1 MTTDISVVRGGWDPT
16 LQQEIV
22 DEYEYDGGNSSSRLF
37 ERSRIKALAGE
48 RESVQK
54 KTFQKWVNSHLVRCS
69 CRIGDL
75 YVDLRD
81 GKMLIKLLEIL
92 SGERLPRPTK
102 GKMRIHCLEN
112 VDKALQ
118 FLREQRVHL
127 ENMGSHDIVDGNP
140 RLSLG
145 LIWTIILRFQI
156 QDITIEETDNQE
168 TKSAKDALLL
178 WCQMKTAGYHNVN
191 VRNFTTSWRDGLAFN
206 AIIHKHRPDLIQFD
220 KLSKSNAIYNLN
232 NSFNVAEDKLGLTK
246 LLDAEDIF
254 VDHPDEKSI
263 ITYVVTYYHYF
274 SKMKQ
279 ETVQGKRI
287 GKVVG
292 IAMEN
297 DRMIHEYE
305 SLTSDLLRW
314 IEATIEALGDR
325 HFANSLVGVQSQ
337 LSQFSNYRTVE
348 KPPKFVEKG
357 NLEVLLFT
365 LQSKMRANNQ
375 KPYTPKE
382 GKMIS
387 DINKAWE
394 RLEKAEHERELALRE
409 ELIRQEK
416 LEQLAARFNR
426 KASMRETWLSE
437 NQRLVSQDNF
447 GFDLAAVEAAAKKHE
462 AIETD
467 IFAYEERVQAVMAV
481 SQELEAEN
489 YHDIDRINARKDNVL
504 RLWNYL
510 LELLKARRLRLELS
524 LQLQQNFQ
532 EMLYILDSMEEIKMR
547 LLTDDY
553 GKHLMGVEDLL
564 QKHSLVEADIN
575 VLGERV
581 KAVVQQSQR
590 FLEQGEGYRPCDPT
604 IIIERVQQLE
614 DAYAELVRLAV
625 ERRARL
631 EESRNLWQFYWDMA
645 DEENWIKEKEQIVS
659 TGDIG
664 HDLTTINL
672 LLSKHKALE
681 NEIQSHEPQLMSVA
695 AVGDELIRQH
705 HFGSDRIKERLQ
717 EILGMW
723 NHLLDLAAFRRKRLE
738 EAVDYHQLFA
748 DADDIDIWMLDT
760 LRLVSSED
768 VGRDEANVQSLLK
781 KHKDVTDEL
790 KNYATTIEQ
799 LHQQASQLGEHDS
812 KSPEVLERLASIDS
826 RYKELLELAK
836 LRKQRLLD
844 ALSLYKLFSESDGV
858 EQWIGEKNRMLETM
872 VPAKDIEDVEIMKHR
887 YDGFDKEMNANASRV
902 AVVNQL
908 ARQLLHVEHPNSEQ
922 IVARQNELNQKWAEL
937 REKAEGKRDALNS
950 AHGVQTFHIECRET
964 VSWIEDKKRILQQ
977 TDSLEMDLTGVMTLQ
992 RRLSGMERDLAAI
1005 QAKLDA
1011 LEKEAQSIEQEHPEE
1026 AAVIRERITQIH
1038 TIWEQLTQMLK
1049 ERDAKLEEAGDL
1061 HRFLRDLD
1069 HFQTWLTKTQTDVAS
1084 EDTPTSLAD
1093 AEKLLTQHQNIK
1105 EEIDNYTDD
1114 YQKMM
1119 EYGERLTSEAGDG
1132 DTQYMFLRERLNA
1145 LKMGWEELHQMWANR
1160 QNLLSNSLNLQVFD
1174 RDARQAEVLLSQQE
1188 HILTKDETPT
1198 NFEQAENMIKRH
1210 EAFMTT
1216 MEANDDKIN
1225 SVTQFAGRLVE
1236 EGHFAADK
1244 VKKKA
1249 DAINERRN
1257 ANRERANQVMD
1268 RLKDQLQ
1275 LQMFLQDREELVE
1288 WVQEKHIT
1296 AQDETYRSAKTVHSK
1311 WTRHQAFEAE
1321 IASNKDRLQH
1331 LQQAADELIQLKPEL
1346 AEIIKPKVTELCD
1359 QFEEL
1364 ETTTKDKGER
1374 LFDANREVLIHQTCD
1389 DIDSWMNELEKQIE
1403 STDTGCDL
1411 ASVNIL
1417 MQKQQMIETQMAVKA
1432 RQVTEL
1438 DKQAEHLQRTVP
1450 DEKMEE
1456 IKFKKEKVAQRFAQ
1470 LKAPLNDRQRHLE
1483 KKKEAYQFR
1492 RDVEDEKLW
1501 IAEKMP
1507 QATSSEYG
1515 NSLFNVHMLKKKNQ
1529 SLRTEIENHEP
1540 RINSVCNNGQK
1551 LIDEGHEDSAEF
1563 IQRISDLSDKW
1574 RELKDAVDER
1584 NRHLLQNEKAQQYFF
1599 DATEAESW
1607 MSEQELYMMV
1617 EDRGK
1622 DEISA
1627 QNLMKKHES
1636 LEHAVEDYA
1645 DAIRQLGETARQL
1658 INDQHALS
1666 DQIAVKQSQVDKL
1679 YAGLKDLAG
1688 ERRAKLDEALQLFML
1703 NREVDDLEQ
1712 WIAEREL
1719 VAGSHELGQ
1728 DYDHVTLLWERFK
1741 EFARDTETIG
1751 SERVAAVNGI
1761 ADSLIATGH
1770 SDAATI
1776 AEWKDGLNEVWQ
1788 DLLELIE
1795 TRTQMLAASRE
1806 LHKFF
1811 HDCKDVLGRILE
1823 KQNAMSD
1830 ELGRDAGSV
1839 SALQRKHGNFIQ
1851 DLSTLQS
1858 QVAQIQDESS
1868 KLQASYAGD
1877 KAREITNREAEVV
1890 AAWNNLQS
1898 LCDGRKAKLEDTGDL
1913 FKFFNMVRTL
1923 MIWMDDVVRQMN
1935 TPEKPRDVSGV
1946 ELLMNNH
1953 QSLKAEIDTREDNLT
1968 ACLDL
1973 GKDLLARNHY
1983 ASVQIKEK
1991 LLALTN
1997 HRNALLHRWEER
2009 WENLQLI
2016 LEVYQ
2021 FARDAAVAEA
2031 WLIAQEPYLMSQELG
2046 HTIDDVENLIK
2057 KHEAFEKSAAAQEER
2072 FSALQRLTTSE
2083 QLLGREFGL
2092 DVPVLEFKHELIF
2105 IPEYPPSSQFLLTKP
2120 KKHIRSQSQIVREII
2135 LDSDKFYKPARR
2147 YRREKTSTGTTIIYP
2162 GTSSYPNKKKY
2173 VRSKSFLWDSEWNS
2187 SSKGSQGSTGSQ
2199 PVSPCVD
2206 LDDIPVFEDD
2216 ISTSFEKKTSGRLDT
2231 LSNHR
2236 TEQPLVENNQFVK
2249 CVNHDPIYQNTF
2261 KGKQHLLSEL
2271 DYVELLPSSSVRI
2284 SESQSD
2290 DENADDISTH
2300 SPPPLFKKDKK
2311 SSSITEENHPI
2322 LTQNLLPNTSN
2333 HEYVNIVLKS
2343 RSAELMTPQQTNHFS
2358 EKPIREKCLEIPSPI
2373 GSDEESLTGDRQSL
2387 DLESSISNIRKLHLQ
2402 IDALTEDL
2410 INTSPQKKRVDP
2422 NDAFLLAERCTYEE
2436 EHSNQKFN
2444 HLMQVRLDYDFPS
2457 SLRSSKSLPQ
2467 SMQEIADESYSKR
2480 KRSRSSLGPKDK
2492 FQKTS
2497 NLNTDSPNPLPILST
2512 SETYPSQGPSLSADN
2527 LTVAKNSSEFELKE
2541 LKRREQEREEEER
2554 RKQEEAAAAEAAKL
2568 AKATPVTS
2576 PDEPPSDRVDGE
2588 GIQTGEHAAGEED
2601 SHVHVQKPARMST
2614 PEVGTPPITPTSPK
2628 YLSSY
2633 PSTPTTPKGGSGSES
2648 GTLRRKE
2655 RSRSKS
2661 PFRSF
2666 RWKKST
2672 KSPSLDRSGV
2682 SDDDHSYTEQRSPGD
2697 DEFEG
2702 TLIRKHEWESTTK
2715 KASNR
2720 SWDKLYMVVRG
2731 QNLVAYKDQ
2740 KSYKAAADQPYKGEP
2755 SLDLRG
2761 ASVQVASEYTKKKHV
2776 FRVKSQS
2783 GADFL
2788 FQAKDDAEMLE
2799 WVSVLNQA
2807 AQGASG
2813 ASTSRAQTLP
2823 APTQAETK
2831 RRSFFTLKKN

>member
-1 MTTDISVVRGGWDPT
+1 MTTDISVVRTGWDPT

-69 CRIGDL
+69 SRIGDL

-140 RLSLG
+140 RLTLG

-206 AIIHKHRPDLIQFD
+206 AIIHKHRPDLIQFE

-232 NSFNVAEDKLGLTK
+232 NAFNVAEDKLGLTK

-279 ETVQGKRI
+279 ETVHGKRI

-305 SLTSDLLRW
+305 SMTSDLLRW
-314 IEATIEALGDR
+314 IEGTIEALGDR
-325 HFANSLVGVQSQ
+325 RFANSLVGVQSQ
-337 LSQFSNYRTVE
+337 LSQFSNYRTIE

-489 YHDIDRINARKDNVL
+489 YHDILKINERKVNVL

-510 LELLKARRLRLELS
+510 LELLRARRMRLELS

-532 EMLYILDSMEEIKMR
+532 EMLYILDSMEELKQR

-553 GKHLMGVEDLL
+553 DLL

-590 FLEQGEGYRPCDPT
+590 FLDQDEGYRPCDPT
-604 IIIERVQQLE
+604 IIVERVQQLE

-631 EESRNLWQFYWDMA
+631 EDSRKLWQFYWDMT

-664 HDLTTINL
+664 HDLTTVNL

-695 AVGDELIRQH
+695 AVGDELVRQQ
-705 HFGSDRIKERLQ
+705 HFGSDRIQERLQ
-717 EILGMW
+717 EILSMW
-723 NHLLDLAAFRRKRLE
+723 NHLLDLSAFRRKRLE

-760 LRLVSSED
+760 VRLVSSED

-790 KNYATTIEQ
+790 KNYATTIDQ
-799 LHQQASQLGEHDS
+799 LHQQVSSLGEQDA
-812 KSPEVLERLASIDS
+812 KSPEVIERFSSIDS

-836 LRKQRLLD
+836 VRNQRLLD

-858 EQWIGEKNRMLETM
+858 EQWIGEKNRMLDTM

-887 YDGFDKEMNANASRV
+887 YDGFEKEMNANASRV

-908 ARQLLHVEHPNSEQ
+908 ARQLLHVEHPNSEE
-922 IVARQNELNQKWAEL
+922 IVSRQNELNQKWAEL
-937 REKAEGKRDALNS
+937 REKAEGKREALNS

-1011 LEKEAQSIEQEHPEE
+1011 LEKEAQSIEDDHPEE
-1026 AAVIRERITQIH
+1026 AALIRERITQIH

-1105 EEIDNYTDD
+1105 EEIDNYIDD
-1114 YQKMM
+1114 YTKMM

-1160 QNLLSNSLNLQVFD
+1160 QNLLSNSLNLQIFD

-1198 NFEQAENMIKRH
+1198 SFEQAENMIKRH

-1216 MEANDDKIN
+1216 MDANDEKIN
-1225 SVTQFAGRLVE
+1225 SVAQFAARLVD
-1236 EGHFAADK
+1236 EGHFASDK
-1244 VKKKA
+1244 VRNKA
-1249 DAINERRN
+1249 ENISERRN
-1257 ANRERANQVMD
+1257 INREKANQLMEK
-1268 RLKDQLQ
+1268 LKDQLQ
-1275 LQMFLQDREELVE
+1275 LQMFLQDCEELGE

-1321 IASNKDRLQH
+1321 IASNKDRLDQ
-1331 LQQAADELIQLKPEL
+1331 LQRAAEELVQQKPEL
-1346 AEIIKPKVTELCD
+1346 KEIIEPKVLELAD

-1364 ETTTKDKGER
+1364 ETTTHDKGER

-1403 STDTGCDL
+1403 STDTGSDL

-1456 IKFKKEKVAQRFAQ
+1456 IKCKKEKVAQRFAQ
-1470 LKAPLNDRQRHLE
+1470 LKEPLVDRQRQLE
-1483 KKKEAYQFR
+1483 KKKEAFQFR
-1492 RDVEDEKLW
+1492 RDIEDEKLW

-1507 QATSSEYG
+1507 QATSPEYG

-1540 RINSVCNNGQK
+1540 RINAVCGNGQK
-1551 LIDEGHEDSAEF
+1551 LIDEGHEATNEF
-1563 IQRISDLSDKW
+1563 QRLISELNEKW
-1574 RELKDAVDER
+1574 RELKDAIIDR
-1584 NRHLLQNEKAQQYFF
+1584 NNHLLQNEKAQQYFF
-1599 DATEAESW
+1599 DSTEAESW

-1622 DEISA
+1622 NEISA
-1627 QNLMKKHES
+1627 QNLMKKHSS
-1636 LEHAVEDYA
+1636 LENAVEDYA
-1645 DAIRQLGETARQL
+1645 ETIRQLGETARQL
-1658 INDQHALS
+1658 INDKHPLG

-1703 NREVDDLEQ
+1703 HREVEDLEQ
-1712 WIAEREL
+1712 WINEREL
-1719 VAGSHELGQ
+1719 VAGSQDLGQ

-1741 EFARDTETIG
+1741 EFARDTEAIG
-1751 SERVAAVNGI
+1751 SERVTAVNEI
-1761 ADSLIATGH
+1761 ADSLIANRH

-1776 AEWKDGLNEVWQ
+1776 AEWKDNLNEAWQ
-1788 DLLELIE
+1788 DLLEIIE
-1795 TRTQMLAASRE
+1795 TRKQMLAASRE

-1839 SALQRKHGNFIQ
+1839 SALQRKHTNFIQ
-1851 DLSTLQS
+1851 DLSTLQN
-1858 QVAQIQDESS
+1858 QVTQIQDESA
-1868 KLQASYAGD
+1868 KLQASYAGE
-1877 KAREITNREAEVV
+1877 KASEITNREAEVV
-1890 AAWNNLQS
+1890 AAWNNLQA
-1898 LCDGRKAKLEDTGDL
+1898 LCEGRKAKLEDTGDL
-1913 FKFFNMVRTL
+1913 FRFFNMVRTL
-1923 MIWMDDVVRQMN
+1923 MIWMDDIIRHMN
-1935 TPEKPRDVSGV
+1935 TSEKPRDVSGV

-1953 QSLKAEIDTREDNLT
+1953 QSLKAEVDTRGDNLL
-1968 ACLDL
+1968 ACINL

-1983 ASVQIKEK
+1983 ASAQIKEK
-1991 LLALTN
+1991 LSALTD
-1997 HRNALLHRWEER
+1997 HRNALLHRWQER

-2046 HTIDDVENLIK
+2046 HTIDEVENLIK

-2072 FSALQRLTTSE
+2072 FSALERLTT
-2083 QLLGREFGL
+2083 
-2092 DVPVLEFKHELIF
+2092 
-2105 IPEYPPSSQFLLTKP
+2105 
-2120 KKHIRSQSQIVREII
+2120 
-2135 LDSDKFYKPARR
+2135 
-2147 YRREKTSTGTTIIYP
+2147 
-2162 GTSSYPNKKKY
+2162 
-2173 VRSKSFLWDSEWNS
+2173 
-2187 SSKGSQGSTGSQ
+2187 
-2199 PVSPCVD
+2199 
-2206 LDDIPVFEDD
+2206 
-2216 ISTSFEKKTSGRLDT
+2216 
-2231 LSNHR
+2231 
-2236 TEQPLVENNQFVK
+2236 
-2249 CVNHDPIYQNTF
+2249 
-2261 KGKQHLLSEL
+2261 
-2271 DYVELLPSSSVRI
+2271 
-2284 SESQSD
+2284 
-2290 DENADDISTH
+2290 
-2300 SPPPLFKKDKK
+2300 
-2311 SSSITEENHPI
+2311 
-2322 LTQNLLPNTSN
+2322 
-2333 HEYVNIVLKS
+2333 
-2343 RSAELMTPQQTNHFS
+2343 
-2358 EKPIREKCLEIPSPI
+2358 
-2373 GSDEESLTGDRQSL
+2373 
-2387 DLESSISNIRKLHLQ
+2387 
-2402 IDALTEDL
+2402 
-2410 INTSPQKKRVDP
+2410 
-2422 NDAFLLAERCTYEE
+2422 
-2436 EHSNQKFN
+2436 
-2444 HLMQVRLDYDFPS
+2444 
-2457 SLRSSKSLPQ
+2457 
-2467 SMQEIADESYSKR
+2467 
-2480 KRSRSSLGPKDK
+2480 
-2492 FQKTS
+2492 
-2497 NLNTDSPNPLPILST
+2497 
-2512 SETYPSQGPSLSADN
+2512 
-2527 LTVAKNSSEFELKE
+2527 FELRE
-2541 LKRREQEREEEER
+2541 LERREQERKEEEKR
-2554 RKQEEAAAAEAAKL
+2554 IEEAAAAEAARL

-2576 PDEPPSDRVDGE
+2576 PDEPISERAEADGVTSGDRAGGDDDHVALRKASSTRTPQSQE
-2588 GIQTGEHAAGEED
+2588 KPKEVHAQRPQRYSSPDEMTR
-2601 SHVHVQKPARMST
+2601 S
-2614 PEVGTPPITPTSPK
+2614 ITPTTPK
-2628 YLSSY
+2628 SRVSV
-2633 PSTPTTPKGGSGSES
+2633 PRTPTTPKGGSGSES
-2648 GTLRRKE
+2648 GTLKRKE

-2666 RWKKST
+2666 RWKKSA

-2682 SDDDHSYTEQRSPGD
+2682 SDDDHSFHEQRSPSD

-2702 TLIRKHEWESTTK
+2702 TLVRKHEWESTTK
-2715 KASNR
+2715 KATNR

-2740 KSYKAAADQPYKGEP
+2740 KSYKSAVDQTYKGEP

-2761 ASVQVASEYTKKKHV
+2761 ASISVANDYTKKKHV
-2776 FRVKSQS
+2776 FRVKSQG

-2788 FQAKDDAEMLE
+2788 FQAKDDAEMNE
-2799 WVSVLNQA
+2799 WVAALNQA
-2807 AQGASG
+2807 AQGTSG
-2813 ASTSRAQTLP
+2813 AGTSRAHTLP
-2823 APTQAETK
+2823 APTQAESK

>member
-1 MTTDISVVRGGWDPT
+1 MTTDISVQRTGWDST

-48 RESVQK
+48 RELVQK

-69 CRIGDL
+69 SRIGDL

-140 RLSLG
+140 RLTLG

-206 AIIHKHRPDLIQFD
+206 AIIHKHRPDLIQFER
-220 KLSKSNAIYNLN
+220 LSKSNAIYNLN
-232 NSFNVAEDKLGLTK
+232 NAFNVAEDKLGLTK

-297 DRMIHEYE
+297 DRMIREYE
-305 SLTSDLLRW
+305 SLTSDLLKW
-314 IEATIEALGDR
+314 IESTITALGDR
-325 HFANSLVGVQSQ
+325 QFANSLMGVQAQ

-348 KPPKFVEKG
+348 KPPKFIEKG

-416 LEQLAARFNR
+416 LDQLAARFNR

-447 GFDLAAVEAAAKKHE
+447 GADLAAVEAAAKKHE

-467 IFAYEERVQAVMAV
+467 IFAYEERVQAVMSV

-489 YHDIDRINARKDNVL
+489 YHEIERINARKDNVL
-504 RLWNYL
+504 RLWHYL
-510 LELLKARRLRLELS
+510 LELLRARRSRLEAS
-524 LQLQQNFQ
+524 LQIQQNFQ
-532 EMLYILDSMEEIKMR
+532 EMLYILDSMEEIKLR

-581 KAVVQQSQR
+581 KAVVAQSQR
-590 FLEQGEGYRPCDPT
+590 FLDQEEGYRPCDPST
-604 IIIERVQQLE
+604 IVERVQQLE

-631 EESRNLWQFYWDMA
+631 EESRKLWQFYWDMA

-681 NEIQSHEPQLMSVA
+681 SEIQSHDPQLMAVA
-695 AVGDELIRQH
+695 AIGDELVRQQ
-705 HFGSDRIKERLQ
+705 HFGSDKIDERVHDILQ
-717 EILGMW
+717 MW
-723 NHLLDLAAFRRKRLE
+723 NHLLDLSAFRRKRLE
-738 EAVDYHQLFA
+738 GAVHYHQLFA
-748 DADDIDIWMLDT
+748 DADDIDAWMLDT
-760 LRLVSSED
+760 KKLVTTED

-781 KHKDVTDEL
+781 KHKDVSDEIKSYSSAL
-790 KNYATTIEQ
+790 EQ
-799 LHQQASQLGEHDS
+799 LHQQLELLAEQDAQ
-812 KSPEVLERLASIDS
+812 SPQVVDRLAKVDAD
-826 RYKELLELAK
+826 YKELDELAK
-836 LRKQRLLD
+836 HRRQQLLD
-844 ALSLYKLFSESDGV
+844 ALSLFKLFSEADGV
-858 EQWIGEKNRMLETM
+858 EQWINEKNRMLDTM

-887 YDGFDKEMNANASRV
+887 YDGFEKEMNANASRV

-908 ARQLLHVEHPNSEQ
+908 ARQLLHVEHPNSPQ
-922 IVARQNELNQKWAEL
+922 IVQRQNELNQKWAEL
-937 REKAEGKRDALNS
+937 RDKAESKREALNS

-964 VSWIEDKKRILQQ
+964 VSWIEDKKRIIQE
-977 TDSLEMDLTGVMTLQ
+977 TDGLEMDLTGVMTLQ
-992 RRLSGMERDLAAI
+992 RRLSSMERDLAAI
-1005 QAKLDA
+1005 SAKLDS
-1011 LEKEAQSIEQEHPEE
+1011 LEKEAKLIEGDHPEE
-1026 AAVIRERITQIH
+1026 AEIIRERISQIH
-1038 TIWEQLTQMLK
+1038 TIWEQLKQLLK
-1049 ERDAKLEEAGDL
+1049 ERDSKLEDAGDL

-1069 HFQTWLTKTQTDVAS
+1069 HFQAWLTKTQKEVAS
-1084 EDTPTSLAD
+1084 EDEPTSLAD

-1105 EEIDNYTDD
+1105 EEIDNYTED
-1114 YQKMM
+1114 YSSMM
-1119 EYGERLTSEAGDG
+1119 VYGEKLTSEAPDK

-1145 LKMGWEELHQMWANR
+1145 LKEGWEELHQMWANR
-1160 QNLLSNSLNLQVFD
+1160 QNLLSNSLNYQVFD

-1188 HILTKDETPT
+1188 HVLSKDDSPS

-1216 MEANDDKIN
+1216 MDANDEKIN
-1225 SVTQFAGRLVE
+1225 AVVQFAARLVDD
-1236 EGHFAADK
+1236 GHFAADK
-1244 VKKKA
+1244 VKRKA
-1249 DAINERRN
+1249 ESINERRN
-1257 ANRERANQVMD
+1257 TNRDKAQQMMD
-1268 RLKDQLQ
+1268 RLRDQLQ
-1275 LQMFLQDREELVE
+1275 LQMFLQDCEELGE
-1288 WVQEKHIT
+1288 WIQEKHIT
-1296 AQDETYRSAKTVHSK
+1296 AQDESYRSAKTVHSK

-1321 IASNKDRLQH
+1321 IASNKDRLQQ
-1331 LQQAADELIQLKPEL
+1331 LQIAADELINQKPEL
-1346 AEIIKPKVTELCD
+1346 TEIIQPKVAELD
-1359 QFEEL
+1359 GSFNEL

-1389 DIDSWMNELEKQIE
+1389 DIDSWMNDLEKQIE
-1403 STDTGCDL
+1403 STDTGSDL

-1438 DKQAEHLQRTVP
+1438 DKQAEHLQRIVP

-1470 LKAPLNDRQRHLE
+1470 LKEPLIERQKQLE
-1483 KKKEAYQFR
+1483 KNKEAFQFR

-1515 NSLFNVHMLKKKNQ
+1515 TSLFNVHTLKKKNQ
-1529 SLRTEIENHEP
+1529 SLRTEIDNHEP
-1540 RINSVCNNGQK
+1540 RINLVCSNGQK
-1551 LIDEGHEDSAEF
+1551 LIDEGHEASDEF
-1563 IQRISDLSDKW
+1563 RRMIPELNEKW
-1574 RELKDAVDER
+1574 QQLKDALDER
-1584 NRHLLQNEKAQQYFF
+1584 NAHLAQNEKAQQYFF

-1645 DAIRQLGETARQL
+1645 ETIRQLGETSRQL
-1658 INDQHALS
+1658 IGDQHPLA

-1712 WIAEREL
+1712 WISEREM

-1728 DYDHVTLLWERFK
+1728 DYDHVTLLWERFR
-1741 EFARDTETIG
+1741 EFAKDTEAIG
-1751 SERVAAVNGI
+1751 SERVSAVNGI
-1761 ADSLIATGH
+1761 ADSLIAAEH

-1823 KQNAMSD
+1823 KQNSMSD

-1851 DLSTLQS
+1851 DLSTLQT
-1858 QVAQIQDESS
+1858 QVSQIQEESA

-1877 KAREITNREAEVV
+1877 KAREITNRESEVV

-1898 LCDGRKAKLEDTGDL
+1898 LCQTRRNKLDDTGDL
-1913 FKFFNMVRTL
+1913 FRFFNMVRNL

-1935 TPEKPRDVSGV
+1935 TSEKPRDVSGV

-1953 QSLKAEIDTREDNLT
+1953 QSLKAEIDTREDNLLS
-1968 ACLDL
+1968 CISL

-1983 ASVQIKEK
+1983 ASDQIKEK
-1991 LLALTN
+1991 LNILTE

-2046 HTIDDVENLIK
+2046 CSIDEVENLIK

-2072 FSALQRLTTSE
+2072 FSALQRLTT
-2083 QLLGREFGL
+2083 
-2092 DVPVLEFKHELIF
+2092 
-2105 IPEYPPSSQFLLTKP
+2105 
-2120 KKHIRSQSQIVREII
+2120 
-2135 LDSDKFYKPARR
+2135 
-2147 YRREKTSTGTTIIYP
+2147 
-2162 GTSSYPNKKKY
+2162 
-2173 VRSKSFLWDSEWNS
+2173 
-2187 SSKGSQGSTGSQ
+2187 
-2199 PVSPCVD
+2199 
-2206 LDDIPVFEDD
+2206 
-2216 ISTSFEKKTSGRLDT
+2216 
-2231 LSNHR
+2231 
-2236 TEQPLVENNQFVK
+2236 
-2249 CVNHDPIYQNTF
+2249 
-2261 KGKQHLLSEL
+2261 
-2271 DYVELLPSSSVRI
+2271 
-2284 SESQSD
+2284 
-2290 DENADDISTH
+2290 
-2300 SPPPLFKKDKK
+2300 
-2311 SSSITEENHPI
+2311 
-2322 LTQNLLPNTSN
+2322 
-2333 HEYVNIVLKS
+2333 
-2343 RSAELMTPQQTNHFS
+2343 
-2358 EKPIREKCLEIPSPI
+2358 
-2373 GSDEESLTGDRQSL
+2373 
-2387 DLESSISNIRKLHLQ
+2387 
-2402 IDALTEDL
+2402 
-2410 INTSPQKKRVDP
+2410 
-2422 NDAFLLAERCTYEE
+2422 
-2436 EHSNQKFN
+2436 
-2444 HLMQVRLDYDFPS
+2444 
-2457 SLRSSKSLPQ
+2457 
-2467 SMQEIADESYSKR
+2467 
-2480 KRSRSSLGPKDK
+2480 
-2492 FQKTS
+2492 
-2497 NLNTDSPNPLPILST
+2497 
-2512 SETYPSQGPSLSADN
+2512 
-2527 LTVAKNSSEFELKE
+2527 FELRE
-2541 LKRREQEREEEER
+2541 LKRREQEREEEEK

-2568 AKATPVTS
+2568 AAKTTTVSSPTGELVGERSEADGAKADDDRAALQKTSARASLAQAQEKSKEVQAPKIESRKIAAEVSISQLPTTS
-2576 PDEPPSDRVDGE
+2576 PQRVPSA
-2588 GIQTGEHAAGEED
+2588 I
-2601 SHVHVQKPARMST
+2601 
-2614 PEVGTPPITPTSPK
+2614 
-2628 YLSSY
+2628 
-2633 PSTPTTPKGGSGSES
+2633 PSTASRGGSDS
-2648 GTLRRKE
+2648 GTIRRKH

-2666 RWKKST
+2666 RWPKKT
-2672 KSPSLDRSGV
+2672 TVVKSPSLDRSNA
-2682 SDDDHSYTEQRSPGD
+2682 SDDEYEARSPTD

-2702 TLIRKHEWESTTK
+2702 VLVRKHEWESTTK
-2715 KASNR
+2715 RATNR
-2720 SWDKLYMVVRG
+2720 SWDKVYMVVRG
-2731 QNLVAYKDQ
+2731 QSLNAYKDQ
-2740 KSYKAAADQPYKGEP
+2740 KTSRNSPEQLYKNESP
-2755 SLDLRG
+2755 LDLKG
-2761 ASVQVASEYTKKKHV
+2761 STIVVASDYTKKKHV
-2776 FRVKSQS
+2776 FRVKTQS
-2783 GADFL
+2783 GSDFL
-2788 FQAKDDAEMLE
+2788 FQAKDDAEMNE

-2807 AQGASG
+2807 AQGASVSG
-2813 ASTSRAQTLP
+2813 SSRAHTLP

-2831 RRSFFTLKKN
+2831 RRSFFTLKKK

>member
-1 MTTDISVVRGGWDPT
+1 MTTDISVQRTGWDPA

-48 RESVQK
+48 RELVQK

-69 CRIGDL
+69 ARIGDL

-140 RLSLG
+140 RLTLG

-206 AIIHKHRPDLIQFD
+206 AIIHKHRPDLVQFE

-232 NSFNVAEDKLGLTK
+232 NAFNVAEDKLGLTK

-297 DRMIHEYE
+297 DRMIREYE
-305 SLTSDLLRW
+305 GLTSELLKW
-314 IEATIEALGDR
+314 IESTITSLGDR
-325 HFANSLVGVQSQ
+325 QFANSLVGVQAQ

-375 KPYTPKE
+375 KPYTPRE

-416 LEQLAARFNR
+416 LDQLAARFNR

-489 YHDIDRINARKDNVL
+489 YHDIERINARKDNVL

-510 LELLKARRLRLELS
+510 LELLRARRSRLELS

-532 EMLYILDSMEEIKMR
+532 EMLYILDSMEEIKLR

-604 IIIERVQQLE
+604 IIVERVQQLE
-614 DAYAELVRLAV
+614 DAYSELVRLAV

-631 EESRNLWQFYWDMA
+631 EESRKLWQFYWDMA

-659 TGDIG
+659 TSDTG

-681 NEIQSHEPQLMSVA
+681 NEIQSHEPQLMSVV
-695 AVGDELIRQH
+695 AVGDDLVRQQ
-705 HFGSDRIKERLQ
+705 HFGADRIQERLQ
-717 EILGMW
+717 EILTMW
-723 NHLLDLAAFRRKRLE
+723 NHLLDLVAFRRKRLE
-738 EAVDYHQLFA
+738 EAVDYQQLLA
-748 DADDIDIWMLDT
+748 DAADIETWMLDT
-760 LRLVSSED
+760 RKLVSSED

-790 KNYATTIEQ
+790 KNYATAIEQ
-799 LHQQASQLGEHDS
+799 LHQQAGQLNEKDA
-812 KSPEVLERLASIDS
+812 KSPEVVEKLAKIDAN
-826 RYKELLELAK
+826 YKELNDLAK
-836 LRKQRLLD
+836 VRKQRLLD
-844 ALSLYKLFSESDGV
+844 ALSLYKLLSEADGV
-858 EQWIGEKNRMLETM
+858 EQWIGEKNRMLDTM

-887 YDGFDKEMNANASRV
+887 YDGFEKEMNANASRV

-908 ARQLLHVEHPNSEQ
+908 ARQLLHVDHPNSQQ
-922 IVARQNELNQKWAEL
+922 INQRQNELNQKWSEL
-937 REKAEGKRDALNS
+937 RDKAESKREALNS

-1011 LEKEAQSIEQEHPEE
+1011 LEKEANVIEGEHPEE
-1026 AAVIRERITQIH
+1026 AAMIRERITQIH
-1038 TIWEQLTQMLK
+1038 AIWEQLTHMLK

-1069 HFQTWLTKTQTDVAS
+1069 HFQAWLTKSQTDVAS
-1084 EDTPTSLAD
+1084 EDEPTSLAD
-1093 AEKLLTQHQNIK
+1093 AEKLLAQHQNIK

-1119 EYGERLTSEAGDG
+1119 EYGEKLTSEAGDN

-1145 LKMGWEELHQMWANR
+1145 LKMGWEELHQMWTNR
-1160 QNLLSNSLNLQVFD
+1160 QGLLSNALNYQIFE

-1188 HILTKDETPT
+1188 HFLAKDETPT
-1198 NFEQAENMIKRH
+1198 NFEQAENMIKRQ
-1210 EAFMTT
+1210 EDLMTK
-1216 MEANDDKIN
+1216 MEANDEKIN
-1225 SVTQFAGRLVE
+1225 SVVLFASRLVD
-1236 EGHFAADK
+1236 EGHYAADK

-1249 DAINERRN
+1249 ESINERRN
-1257 ANRERANQVMD
+1257 VNRDKAQQLTDKLRDQQ
-1268 RLKDQLQ
+1268 QLQ
-1275 LQMFLQDREELVE
+1275 LFLQDCEELGE
-1288 WVQEKHIT
+1288 WIQEKHIT
-1296 AQDETYRSAKTVHSK
+1296 AHDETYRSAKTVHSK

-1321 IASNKDRLQH
+1321 IASNKDRLQQ
-1331 LQQAADELIQLKPEL
+1331 LQAAADELIQLKPEF
-1346 AEIIKPKVTELCD
+1346 AETIEPKVKELAD
-1359 QFEEL
+1359 QFDEL
-1364 ETTTKDKGER
+1364 ETTTREKGER
-1374 LFDANREVLIHQTCD
+1374 LFDANREVLVHQTFD
-1389 DIDSWMNELEKQIE
+1389 DMDTWMNELEKQIE
-1403 STDTGCDL
+1403 SSDTGSDL

-1417 MQKQQMIETQMAVKA
+1417 MQKHQMIETQMAVKA

-1438 DKQAEHLQRTVP
+1438 DKQAEHLQQTVP
-1450 DEKMEE
+1450 EEKMEE
-1456 IKFKKEKVAQRFAQ
+1456 IKCKKEKVTQRFAN
-1470 LKAPLNDRQRHLE
+1470 LKAPLVERQRNLE
-1483 KKKEAYQFR
+1483 KKKEAFQFR

-1501 IAEKMP
+1501 INEKMP

-1515 NSLFNVHMLKKKNQ
+1515 TSLFNVHMLKKKNQ
-1529 SLRTEIENHEP
+1529 SLRTEMENHEP
-1540 RINSVCNNGQK
+1540 RINFVSNNGQK
-1551 LIDEGHEDSAEF
+1551 LIDEGHEDSEEF
-1563 IQRISDLSDKW
+1563 RRLISELSDKW
-1574 RELKDAVDER
+1574 QELKDALDER
-1584 NRHLLQNEKAQQYFF
+1584 NAHLLQNEKAQQYFF

-1627 QNLMKKHES
+1627 QNLMKKHEG

-1645 DAIRQLGETARQL
+1645 ETIRQLGETARQL
-1658 INDQHALS
+1658 ISDKHPLA

-1703 NREVDDLEQ
+1703 HREVDDLEQ
-1712 WIAEREL
+1712 WISEREL

-1728 DYDHVTLLWERFK
+1728 DYDHVTLLWVRFE
-1741 EFARDTETIG
+1741 EFARDTEAIG
-1751 SERVAAVNGI
+1751 TERVNSVIGI
-1761 ADSLIATGH
+1761 ADSLISASH

-1776 AEWKDGLNEVWQ
+1776 AEWKDGLNEAWG
-1788 DLLELIE
+1788 DLHELIE
-1795 TRTQMLAASRE
+1795 TRKQMLDASRE

-1811 HDCKDVLGRILE
+1811 HDCKDVHGRILE
-1823 KQNAMSD
+1823 KQNAISD

-1839 SALQRKHGNFIQ
+1839 STLQRKHANFIQ
-1851 DLSTLQS
+1851 DLTTLQS
-1858 QVAQIQDESS
+1858 QVSQIQEESA

-1877 KAREITNREAEVV
+1877 KAVEITNREAEVV
-1890 AAWNNLQS
+1890 AAWNNLQG
-1898 LCDGRKAKLEDTGDL
+1898 LCEARMSKLDDTGDL
-1913 FKFFNMVRTL
+1913 FRFFNMVRNL
-1923 MIWMDDVVRQMN
+1923 MIWIDDVVRQMN
-1935 TPEKPRDVSGV
+1935 TSEKPRDVSGV

-1953 QSLKAEIDTREDNLT
+1953 QSLKAEIDTREDNLIS
-1968 ACLDL
+1968 CINL

-1983 ASVQIKEK
+1983 ASEQIKEK
-1991 LLALTN
+1991 LTALTD
-1997 HRNALLHRWEER
+1997 HRSALLHRWEER

-2031 WLIAQEPYLMSQELG
+2031 WLVAQEPYLMRQELG
-2046 HTIDDVENLIK
+2046 HTIDEVENLIK
-2057 KHEAFEKSAAAQEER
+2057 KHEAFEKSACAQEER
-2072 FSALQRLTTSE
+2072 FSALQRLTT
-2083 QLLGREFGL
+2083 
-2092 DVPVLEFKHELIF
+2092 
-2105 IPEYPPSSQFLLTKP
+2105 
-2120 KKHIRSQSQIVREII
+2120 
-2135 LDSDKFYKPARR
+2135 
-2147 YRREKTSTGTTIIYP
+2147 
-2162 GTSSYPNKKKY
+2162 
-2173 VRSKSFLWDSEWNS
+2173 
-2187 SSKGSQGSTGSQ
+2187 
-2199 PVSPCVD
+2199 
-2206 LDDIPVFEDD
+2206 
-2216 ISTSFEKKTSGRLDT
+2216 
-2231 LSNHR
+2231 
-2236 TEQPLVENNQFVK
+2236 
-2249 CVNHDPIYQNTF
+2249 
-2261 KGKQHLLSEL
+2261 
-2271 DYVELLPSSSVRI
+2271 
-2284 SESQSD
+2284 
-2290 DENADDISTH
+2290 
-2300 SPPPLFKKDKK
+2300 
-2311 SSSITEENHPI
+2311 
-2322 LTQNLLPNTSN
+2322 
-2333 HEYVNIVLKS
+2333 
-2343 RSAELMTPQQTNHFS
+2343 
-2358 EKPIREKCLEIPSPI
+2358 
-2373 GSDEESLTGDRQSL
+2373 
-2387 DLESSISNIRKLHLQ
+2387 
-2402 IDALTEDL
+2402 
-2410 INTSPQKKRVDP
+2410 
-2422 NDAFLLAERCTYEE
+2422 
-2436 EHSNQKFN
+2436 
-2444 HLMQVRLDYDFPS
+2444 
-2457 SLRSSKSLPQ
+2457 
-2467 SMQEIADESYSKR
+2467 
-2480 KRSRSSLGPKDK
+2480 
-2492 FQKTS
+2492 
-2497 NLNTDSPNPLPILST
+2497 
-2512 SETYPSQGPSLSADN
+2512 
-2527 LTVAKNSSEFELKE
+2527 FELRE

-2554 RKQEEAAAAEAAKL
+2554 RKKEEAAAAEAARL

-2576 PDEPPSDRVDGE
+2576 PDEP
-2588 GIQTGEHAAGEED
+2588 TGERAEADG
-2601 SHVHVQKPARMST
+2601 V
-2614 PEVGTPPITPTSPK
+2614 
-2628 YLSSY
+2628 
-2633 PSTPTTPKGGSGSES
+2633 PS
-2648 GTLRRKE
+2648 RE
-2655 RSRSKS
+2655 R
-2661 PFRSF
+2661 
-2666 RWKKST
+2666 
-2672 KSPSLDRSGV
+2672 
-2682 SDDDHSYTEQRSPGD
+2682 DDDH
-2697 DEFEG
+2697 
-2702 TLIRKHEWESTTK
+2702 
-2715 KASNR
+2715 
-2720 SWDKLYMVVRG
+2720 
-2731 QNLVAYKDQ
+2731 
-2740 KSYKAAADQPYKGEP
+2740 
-2755 SLDLRG
+2755 
-2761 ASVQVASEYTKKKHV
+2761 
-2776 FRVKSQS
+2776 
-2783 GADFL
+2783 
-2788 FQAKDDAEMLE
+2788 
-2799 WVSVLNQA
+2799 A
-2807 AQGASG
+2807 AQRKS
-2813 ASTSRAQTLP
+2813 STR
-2823 APTQAETK
+2823 PTQAQEKPKEVVHAK
-2831 RRSFFTLKKN
+2831 RSEGEQVPARQLPVSIQPAPSAMKKRTSSSTPASKCCTISRSRDCTFVHGVSTNW

>member
-48 RESVQK
+48 RELVQK

-81 GKMLIKLLEIL
+81 GKMLIRLLEIL

-112 VDKALQ
+112 VEKALQ

-206 AIIHKHRPDLIQFD
+206 AIIHKHRPDLIQFE

-232 NSFNVAEDKLGLTK
+232 NAFNVAEDKLGLTK

-325 HFANSLVGVQSQ
+325 RFANSLVGVQSQ

-489 YHDIDRINARKDNVL
+489 YHDIERINARKDNVL

-510 LELLKARRLRLELS
+510 LELLRARRMRLELS

-590 FLEQGEGYRPCDPT
+590 FLEHGEGYRPCDPA
-604 IIIERVQQLE
+604 IIVERVQQLE
-614 DAYAELVRLAV
+614 NAYAELVRLAI
-625 ERRARL
+625 ERRTRL
-631 EESRNLWQFYWDMA
+631 EESRKLWQFYWDMA

-695 AVGDELIRQH
+695 AVGDELVRQQ
-705 HFGSDRIKERLQ
+705 HFGSDRIQERLQ
-717 EILGMW
+717 EILAMW
-723 NHLLDLAAFRRKRLE
+723 NHLLDLAAFRRKRLV

-781 KHKDVTDEL
+781 KHKDD
-790 KNYATTIEQ
+790 A
-799 LHQQASQLGEHDS
+799 
-812 KSPEVLERLASIDS
+812 KSPEVLERLTSIDV
-826 RYKELLELAK
+826 RYKELLDLAK

-844 ALSLYKLFSESDGV
+844 ALSLYKVFSETDGV
-858 EQWIGEKNRMLETM
+858 EQWIGEKNRMLDTM

-887 YDGFDKEMNANASRV
+887 YNGFEKEMNANASRV

-922 IVARQNELNQKWAEL
+922 IIARQNELNQKWAEL
-937 REKAEGKRDALNS
+937 REKAEGKREELNS

-1011 LEKEAQSIEQEHPEE
+1011 LEKEAEVIQKEHPEE
-1026 AAVIRERITQIH
+1026 AAVIRERIAQIH
-1038 TIWEQLTQMLK
+1038 LIWEQLTQMLK

-1105 EEIDNYTDD
+1105 EEIDNYTED

-1119 EYGERLTSEAGDG
+1119 EYGERLTTEAGDG

-1145 LKMGWEELHQMWANR
+1145 LKMGWEELHQMWVNR

-1188 HILTKDETPT
+1188 HILAKDETPA
-1198 NFEQAENMIKRH
+1198 NFEQAEHMIKRH

-1216 MEANDDKIN
+1216 MDANDEKIN
-1225 SVTQFAGRLVE
+1225 SVVQFAGRLVD

-1249 DAINERRN
+1249 ENINDRRRI
-1257 ANRERANQVMD
+1257 NREKANLLMEK
-1268 RLKDQLQ
+1268 LKDQLQ
-1275 LQMFLQDREELVE
+1275 LQMFLQDCEELGE

-1296 AQDETYRSAKTVHSK
+1296 AQDETYRSAKTIHSK

-1321 IASNKDRLQH
+1321 IASNKDRLQQ
-1331 LQQAADELIQLKPEL
+1331 LQQAADELIQQKPDL
-1346 AEIIKPKVTELCD
+1346 AEIIKPKVAELAE
-1359 QFEEL
+1359 QFVEL
-1364 ETTTKDKGER
+1364 ETTTHDKGER
-1374 LFDANREVLIHQTCD
+1374 LFDSNREVLIHQTCD

-1403 STDTGCDL
+1403 STDTGSDL

-1432 RQVTEL
+1432 KQVTEL

-1450 DEKMEE
+1450 DDKMEE
-1456 IKFKKEKVAQRFAQ
+1456 IKCKKEKVAQRFAQ
-1470 LKAPLNDRQRHLE
+1470 LKAPLIDRQRHLE
-1483 KKKEAYQFR
+1483 KKKEAFQFR

-1507 QATSSEYG
+1507 QATSTEYG
-1515 NSLFNVHMLKKKNQ
+1515 TSLFNVHMLKKKNQ

-1540 RINSVCNNGQK
+1540 RINLVCNNGQK
-1551 LIDEGHEDSAEF
+1551 LIDEGHEDSPEF
-1563 IQRISDLSDKW
+1563 QKLISELTEKW
-1574 RELKDAVDER
+1574 RELKDAVDDR
-1584 NRHLLQNEKAQQYFF
+1584 NKHLLQNEKAQQYFF

-1645 DAIRQLGETARQL
+1645 ETIRQLGETARQL
-1658 INDQHALS
+1658 INDQHPLA

-1712 WIAEREL
+1712 WIQEREL

-1741 EFARDTETIG
+1741 EFARDTEAIG
-1751 SERVAAVNGI
+1751 SERVEAVNGI

-1795 TRTQMLAASRE
+1795 TRTQMLVASRE

-1839 SALQRKHGNFIQ
+1839 SALQRKHANFIQ
-1851 DLSTLQS
+1851 DLSTLQNQVS
-1858 QVAQIQDESS
+1858 QIEEESA

-1898 LCDGRKAKLEDTGDL
+1898 LCEGRRAKLEV
-1913 FKFFNMVRTL
+1913 FNMVRTL

-1935 TPEKPRDVSGV
+1935 TSEKPRDVAGV

-1953 QSLKAEIDTREDNLT
+1953 QSLKAEIDAREDNLM
-1968 ACLDL
+1968 ACINL

-1983 ASVQIKEK
+1983 ASAQIKEK
-1991 LLALTN
+1991 LAALTD

-2046 HTIDDVENLIK
+2046 HTIDEVENLIK

-2072 FSALQRLTTSE
+2072 FSALHRLTT
-2083 QLLGREFGL
+2083 
-2092 DVPVLEFKHELIF
+2092 
-2105 IPEYPPSSQFLLTKP
+2105 
-2120 KKHIRSQSQIVREII
+2120 
-2135 LDSDKFYKPARR
+2135 
-2147 YRREKTSTGTTIIYP
+2147 
-2162 GTSSYPNKKKY
+2162 
-2173 VRSKSFLWDSEWNS
+2173 
-2187 SSKGSQGSTGSQ
+2187 
-2199 PVSPCVD
+2199 
-2206 LDDIPVFEDD
+2206 
-2216 ISTSFEKKTSGRLDT
+2216 
-2231 LSNHR
+2231 
-2236 TEQPLVENNQFVK
+2236 
-2249 CVNHDPIYQNTF
+2249 
-2261 KGKQHLLSEL
+2261 
-2271 DYVELLPSSSVRI
+2271 
-2284 SESQSD
+2284 
-2290 DENADDISTH
+2290 
-2300 SPPPLFKKDKK
+2300 
-2311 SSSITEENHPI
+2311 
-2322 LTQNLLPNTSN
+2322 
-2333 HEYVNIVLKS
+2333 
-2343 RSAELMTPQQTNHFS
+2343 
-2358 EKPIREKCLEIPSPI
+2358 
-2373 GSDEESLTGDRQSL
+2373 
-2387 DLESSISNIRKLHLQ
+2387 
-2402 IDALTEDL
+2402 
-2410 INTSPQKKRVDP
+2410 
-2422 NDAFLLAERCTYEE
+2422 
-2436 EHSNQKFN
+2436 
-2444 HLMQVRLDYDFPS
+2444 
-2457 SLRSSKSLPQ
+2457 
-2467 SMQEIADESYSKR
+2467 
-2480 KRSRSSLGPKDK
+2480 
-2492 FQKTS
+2492 
-2497 NLNTDSPNPLPILST
+2497 
-2512 SETYPSQGPSLSADN
+2512 
-2527 LTVAKNSSEFELKE
+2527 FELKE

-2554 RKQEEAAAAEAAKL
+2554 RRREEAAAAEAARL

-2576 PDEPPSDRVDGE
+2576 PDEPPSDRAETDGATSGERGEDE
-2588 GIQTGEHAAGEED
+2588 GHAAHRKASTRTPQPQDKPKE
-2601 SHVHVQKPARMST
+2601 VHAQRPRQLSFR
-2614 PEVGTPPITPTSPK
+2614 EGDGTQPVTPTSVKTP
-2628 YLSSY
+2628 
-2633 PSTPTTPKGGSGSES
+2633 PHGTRTPTTPKGSGSEAA
-2648 GTLRRKE
+2648 RRKE

-2666 RWKKST
+2666 RWRKSA

-2682 SDDDHSYTEQRSPGD
+2682 SDDEHSIPEPRSPSD

-2702 TLIRKHEWESTTK
+2702 PLQRKHEWESTTK

-2720 SWDKLYMVVRG
+2720 SWDKVYMVVRG
-2731 QNLVAYKDQ
+2731 QSLFVYKDQ
-2740 KSYKAAADQPYKGEP
+2740 KSYKASPDQSYKGEAP
-2755 SLDLRG
+2755 LDLRG
-2761 ASVQVASEYTKKKHV
+2761 ATITVASDYTKKKHV

-2783 GADFL
+2783 GSDFL
-2788 FQAKDDAEMLE
+2788 FQAKDDTEMND
-2799 WVSVLNQA
+2799 WVSALNQA
-2807 AQGASG
+2807 AQGTSG
-2813 ASTSRAQTLP
+2813 ASTSRAHTLP

-2831 RRSFFTLKKN
+2831 RRSFFTLKKK

>member
-1 MTTDISVVRGGWDPT
+1 MTTDISVVRTGWDPT

-220 KLSKSNAIYNLN
+220 RLSRANAIYNLN
-232 NSFNVAEDKLGLTK
+232 NAFNVAEDRLGLTK

-279 ETVQGKRI
+279 ETVHGKRI

-305 SLTSDLLRW
+305 SMTSDLLRW
-314 IEATIEALGDR
+314 IEGTIEALGDR
-325 HFANSLVGVQSQ
+325 NFANSLVGVQSQ
-337 LSQFSNYRTVE
+337 LSQFSNYRTIE

-375 KPYTPKE
+375 RPYTPRE

-489 YHDIDRINARKDNVL
+489 YHDILKINERKVNVL

-510 LELLKARRLRLELS
+510 LELLRARRMRLELS

-532 EMLYILDSMEEIKMR
+532 EMLYILDSMEELKQR

-590 FLEQGEGYRPCDPT
+590 FLEPGEDYRPCDPA
-604 IIIERVQQLE
+604 IIVERVQQLE
-614 DAYAELVRLAV
+614 DAYSELVRLAV

-631 EESRNLWQFYWDMA
+631 EESRKLWQFYWDMA

-681 NEIQSHEPQLMSVA
+681 NEIQSHEAQLMSVA
-695 AVGDELIRQH
+695 AVGDELVRQE
-705 HFGSDRIKERLQ
+705 HFGSRSIQERLK
-717 EILGMW
+717 EILSMW

-738 EAVDYHQLFA
+738 EAVDFHQLFA

-790 KNYATTIEQ
+790 KNYAATIEQ
-799 LHQQASQLGEHDS
+799 LHQQASGLGEHDA

-858 EQWIGEKNRMLETM
+858 EQWIGEKNRMLDTM

-887 YDGFDKEMNANASRV
+887 YDGFEKEMNANASRV

-908 ARQLLHVEHPNSEQ
+908 ARQLLHVEHPNSTE
-922 IVARQNELNQKWAEL
+922 IVKRQNELNQKWADL
-937 REKAEGKRDALNS
+937 REKAEGKREALNS

-1026 AAVIRERITQIH
+1026 AALIRERITQIQ
-1038 TIWEQLTQMLK
+1038 TIWEELTQMLK
-1049 ERDAKLEEAGDL
+1049 ERDSKLEEAGDL

-1114 YQKMM
+1114 YTKMM
-1119 EYGERLTSEAGDG
+1119 EYGERLTAEAGDG

-1188 HILTKDETPT
+1188 HHLAKDETPS

-1216 MEANDDKIN
+1216 MDANDEKIN
-1225 SVTQFAGRLVE
+1225 SVVQFAARLVD

-1244 VKKKA
+1244 VRKKA
-1249 DAINERRN
+1249 ESINERRN
-1257 ANRERANQVMD
+1257 VNHEKADQLMEKLR
-1268 RLKDQLQ
+1268 DQLQ
-1275 LQMFLQDREELVE
+1275 LQMFLQDCEELGE

-1321 IASNKDRLQH
+1321 IASNKDRLEQ
-1331 LQQAADELIQLKPEL
+1331 LQRAAEELISQKPEL
-1346 AEIIKPKVTELCD
+1346 TDVIKPKVSELAD

-1364 ETTTKDKGER
+1364 ETTTHDKGER

-1403 STDTGCDL
+1403 STDTGSDL

-1438 DKQAEHLQRTVP
+1438 DKQAEHLQRTTP
-1450 DEKMEE
+1450 DDKMEE
-1456 IKFKKEKVAQRFAQ
+1456 IKVKKEKVAQRFAQ
-1470 LKAPLNDRQRHLE
+1470 LKEPLVDRQRQLE
-1483 KKKEAYQFR
+1483 KKKEAFQFR

-1540 RINSVCNNGQK
+1540 RINAVCSNGQK
-1551 LIDEGHEDSAEF
+1551 LIDEGHEATPEF
-1563 IQRISDLSDKW
+1563 QRLISELNEKW
-1574 RELKDAVDER
+1574 RELKEAISDR
-1584 NRHLLQNEKAQQYFF
+1584 NKHLLQNEKAQQYFF
-1599 DATEAESW
+1599 DSTEAESW

-1645 DAIRQLGETARQL
+1645 ETIRQLGETARQL
-1658 INDQHALS
+1658 INDQHPLA

-1712 WIAEREL
+1712 WINEREL
-1719 VAGSHELGQ
+1719 VAGSQELGQ

-1851 DLSTLQS
+1851 DLSTLQN
-1858 QVAQIQDESS
+1858 QVTQIQEESA

-1877 KAREITNREAEVV
+1877 KASEITNREAEVV
-1890 AAWNNLQS
+1890 AAWNNLQA
-1898 LCDGRKAKLEDTGDL
+1898 LCEGRKAKLEDTGDL
-1913 FKFFNMVRTL
+1913 FRFFNMVRTL
-1923 MIWMDDVVRQMN
+1923 MIWMDDVIRQMN
-1935 TPEKPRDVSGV
+1935 TSEKPRDVSGV

-1953 QSLKAEIDTREDNLT
+1953 QSLKAEIDTREDNLLT
-1968 ACLDL
+1968 CINL

-1983 ASVQIKEK
+1983 ASSQIKEK
-1991 LLALTN
+1991 LTALTD

-2046 HTIDDVENLIK
+2046 HTIDEVENLIK

-2072 FSALQRLTTSE
+2072 FSALERLTT
-2083 QLLGREFGL
+2083 
-2092 DVPVLEFKHELIF
+2092 
-2105 IPEYPPSSQFLLTKP
+2105 
-2120 KKHIRSQSQIVREII
+2120 
-2135 LDSDKFYKPARR
+2135 
-2147 YRREKTSTGTTIIYP
+2147 
-2162 GTSSYPNKKKY
+2162 
-2173 VRSKSFLWDSEWNS
+2173 
-2187 SSKGSQGSTGSQ
+2187 
-2199 PVSPCVD
+2199 
-2206 LDDIPVFEDD
+2206 
-2216 ISTSFEKKTSGRLDT
+2216 
-2231 LSNHR
+2231 
-2236 TEQPLVENNQFVK
+2236 
-2249 CVNHDPIYQNTF
+2249 
-2261 KGKQHLLSEL
+2261 
-2271 DYVELLPSSSVRI
+2271 
-2284 SESQSD
+2284 
-2290 DENADDISTH
+2290 
-2300 SPPPLFKKDKK
+2300 
-2311 SSSITEENHPI
+2311 
-2322 LTQNLLPNTSN
+2322 
-2333 HEYVNIVLKS
+2333 
-2343 RSAELMTPQQTNHFS
+2343 
-2358 EKPIREKCLEIPSPI
+2358 
-2373 GSDEESLTGDRQSL
+2373 
-2387 DLESSISNIRKLHLQ
+2387 
-2402 IDALTEDL
+2402 
-2410 INTSPQKKRVDP
+2410 
-2422 NDAFLLAERCTYEE
+2422 
-2436 EHSNQKFN
+2436 
-2444 HLMQVRLDYDFPS
+2444 
-2457 SLRSSKSLPQ
+2457 
-2467 SMQEIADESYSKR
+2467 
-2480 KRSRSSLGPKDK
+2480 
-2492 FQKTS
+2492 
-2497 NLNTDSPNPLPILST
+2497 
-2512 SETYPSQGPSLSADN
+2512 
-2527 LTVAKNSSEFELKE
+2527 FELKE

-2554 RKQEEAAAAEAAKL
+2554 RKKEEAAAAEAARL

-2576 PDEPPSDRVDGE
+2576 PDEPTSERAEADGV
-2588 GIQTGEHAAGEED
+2588 TSGERGD
-2601 SHVHVQKPARMST
+2601 DDHVHDKR
-2614 PEVGTPPITPTSPK
+2614 PERLTIPGETKGRSVTPTTPK
-2628 YLSSY
+2628 SRASV
-2633 PSTPTTPKGGSGSES
+2633 PSTPTTPKGSGSES
-2648 GTLRRKE
+2648 GTLKRKE

-2666 RWKKST
+2666 RWKKSP

-2682 SDDDHSYTEQRSPGD
+2682 SDDEHSFHEARSPSD
-2697 DEFEG
+2697 DEYEG
-2702 TLIRKHEWESTTK
+2702 TLVRKHEWESTTK

-2720 SWDKLYMVVRG
+2720 SWEKLYMVIRG
-2731 QNLVAYKDQ
+2731 QTLVAYKDQ
-2740 KSYKAAADQPYKGEP
+2740 KSCKSSPDQTYKSEAA
-2755 SLDLRG
+2755 LDLRG
-2761 ASVQVASEYTKKKHV
+2761 ATIVVASDYTKKKHV
-2776 FRVKSQS
+2776 FRVKSQGGS
-2783 GADFL
+2783 DFL
-2788 FQAKDDAEMLE
+2788 FQAKDDADMNE
-2799 WVSVLNQA
+2799 WVTVLNQA
-2807 AQGASG
+2807 AQGTAG
-2813 ASTSRAQTLP
+2813 ASTSRAHTLP

>member
-1 MTTDISVVRGGWDPT
+1 MTTDISVVRGVWDPT

-48 RESVQK
+48 RELVQK

-206 AIIHKHRPDLIQFD
+206 AIIHKHRPDLIQFE

-232 NSFNVAEDKLGLTK
+232 NAFNVAEDKLGLTK

-305 SLTSDLLRW
+305 SLTSDLLEW
-314 IEATIEALGDR
+314 IEGTIEALGDGR
-325 HFANSLVGVQSQ
+325 FVNSLVGVQSQ

-394 RLEKAEHERELALRE
+394 RLEKAEHERELTLRE

-416 LEQLAARFNR
+416 LEQLAARFDR

-447 GFDLAAVEAAAKKHE
+447 GYDLAAVEAAAKKHE

-481 SQELEAEN
+481 SQELKAET
-489 YHDIDRINARKDNVL
+489 YHDIKRINARKDNVL

-510 LELLKARRLRLELS
+510 IELLHARRMRLELS

-532 EMLYILDSMEEIKMR
+532 EMLYILDSMEEIKIR

-581 KAVVQQSQR
+581 KAVVQQNQR
-590 FLEQGEGYRPCDPT
+590 FLELGEGYRPCGPM
-604 IIIERVQQLE
+604 IIVERVRQLE

-695 AVGDELIRQH
+695 AVGDELVRQQ
-705 HFGSDRIKERLQ
+705 HFGSDRIQKRLQ
-717 EILGMW
+717 EFLGMW

-790 KNYATTIEQ
+790 KNYAATIDQ
-799 LHQQASQLGEHDS
+799 LHQQASALGEQDV

-826 RYKELLELAK
+826 RYKELMELAK

-887 YDGFDKEMNANASRV
+887 YNGFEKEMFANASRV

-937 REKAEGKRDALNS
+937 REKAENKRDELNS

-1011 LEKEAQSIEQEHPEE
+1011 LETEAQNIQGQNLEDPE
-1026 AAVIRERITQIH
+1026 VIQERITQIH

-1069 HFQTWLTKTQTDVAS
+1069 HFQAWLTKTQTDVAS
-1084 EDTPTSLAD
+1084 EDTPTTLAD

-1145 LKMGWEELHQMWANR
+1145 LKMGWEELHQMWFNR
-1160 QNLLSNSLNLQVFD
+1160 QILLSNSLNLQVFD

-1188 HILTKDETPT
+1188 HILAKDETPA
-1198 NFEQAENMIKRH
+1198 NFEQAEHMIKRH

-1216 MEANDDKIN
+1216 MDANDEKIN
-1225 SVTQFAGRLVE
+1225 SVVQFAGRLVD

-1249 DAINERRN
+1249 ENINDRRRV
-1257 ANRERANQVMD
+1257 NREKANQYMEK
-1268 RLKDQLQ
+1268 LKDQLQ
-1275 LQMFLQDREELVE
+1275 LQMFLQDCEELGE

-1321 IASNKDRLQH
+1321 IASNKDRLQQ
-1331 LQQAADELIQLKPEL
+1331 LQQAAEELIQQKPDL
-1346 AEIIKPKVTELCD
+1346 AEIIKPKVAELAD

-1364 ETTTKDKGER
+1364 ETTTHDKGER

-1403 STDTGCDL
+1403 STDTGSDL

-1450 DEKMEE
+1450 DDKMEE
-1456 IKFKKEKVAQRFAQ
+1456 IKCKKEKVAQRFAQ
-1470 LKAPLNDRQRHLE
+1470 LKAPLIDRQRHLE
-1483 KKKEAYQFR
+1483 KKKEAFQFR

-1507 QATSSEYG
+1507 QATSTEYG

-1540 RINSVCNNGQK
+1540 RINLVCNNGQK
-1551 LIDEGHEDSAEF
+1551 LIDEEHEDSSEF
-1563 IQRISDLSDKW
+1563 QKLISELTEKW
-1574 RELKDAVDER
+1574 KELKDAVDNR
-1584 NRHLLQNEKAQQYFF
+1584 NKHLLQNEKAQQYFF

-1645 DAIRQLGETARQL
+1645 ETIRQLGETARQL
-1658 INDQHALS
+1658 INDQHRLA

-1741 EFARDTETIG
+1741 EFARDTEAIG

-1795 TRTQMLAASRE
+1795 TRTQMLQASRE

-1839 SALQRKHGNFIQ
+1839 SALQRKHANFIQ

-1858 QVAQIQDESS
+1858 QVSQIQEESA

-1877 KAREITNREAEVV
+1877 KAREITNREGEVV
-1890 AAWNNLQS
+1890 ASWNNLQS
-1898 LCDGRKAKLEDTGDL
+1898 LCEERRTKLEDTGDL
-1913 FKFFNMVRTL
+1913 FRFFNMVRTL

-1935 TPEKPRDVSGV
+1935 TSEKPRDVAGV

-1953 QSLKAEIDTREDNLT
+1953 QSLKAEIDAREDNLM
-1968 ACLDL
+1968 ACLNL

-1983 ASVQIKEK
+1983 ASTQIKEK
-1991 LLALTN
+1991 LAALTD

-2031 WLIAQEPYLMSQELG
+2031 WLIAQESYLMSQELG
-2046 HTIDDVENLIK
+2046 HTIDEVENLIK

-2072 FSALQRLTTSE
+2072 FSALHRLTT
-2083 QLLGREFGL
+2083 
-2092 DVPVLEFKHELIF
+2092 
-2105 IPEYPPSSQFLLTKP
+2105 
-2120 KKHIRSQSQIVREII
+2120 
-2135 LDSDKFYKPARR
+2135 
-2147 YRREKTSTGTTIIYP
+2147 
-2162 GTSSYPNKKKY
+2162 
-2173 VRSKSFLWDSEWNS
+2173 
-2187 SSKGSQGSTGSQ
+2187 
-2199 PVSPCVD
+2199 
-2206 LDDIPVFEDD
+2206 
-2216 ISTSFEKKTSGRLDT
+2216 
-2231 LSNHR
+2231 
-2236 TEQPLVENNQFVK
+2236 
-2249 CVNHDPIYQNTF
+2249 
-2261 KGKQHLLSEL
+2261 
-2271 DYVELLPSSSVRI
+2271 
-2284 SESQSD
+2284 
-2290 DENADDISTH
+2290 
-2300 SPPPLFKKDKK
+2300 
-2311 SSSITEENHPI
+2311 
-2322 LTQNLLPNTSN
+2322 
-2333 HEYVNIVLKS
+2333 
-2343 RSAELMTPQQTNHFS
+2343 
-2358 EKPIREKCLEIPSPI
+2358 
-2373 GSDEESLTGDRQSL
+2373 
-2387 DLESSISNIRKLHLQ
+2387 
-2402 IDALTEDL
+2402 
-2410 INTSPQKKRVDP
+2410 
-2422 NDAFLLAERCTYEE
+2422 
-2436 EHSNQKFN
+2436 
-2444 HLMQVRLDYDFPS
+2444 
-2457 SLRSSKSLPQ
+2457 
-2467 SMQEIADESYSKR
+2467 
-2480 KRSRSSLGPKDK
+2480 
-2492 FQKTS
+2492 
-2497 NLNTDSPNPLPILST
+2497 
-2512 SETYPSQGPSLSADN
+2512 
-2527 LTVAKNSSEFELKE
+2527 FELKE

-2554 RKQEEAAAAEAAKL
+2554 RKKEEAAAAEAARL

-2576 PDEPPSDRVDGE
+2576 PDEPPSERAEAEGVPSGE
-2588 GIQTGEHAAGEED
+2588 RTTGEDE
-2601 SHVHVQKPARMST
+2601 SHVAHRKASTRTPQPQDKP
-2614 PEVGTPPITPTSPK
+2614 
-2628 YLSSY
+2628 
-2633 PSTPTTPKGGSGSES
+2633 
-2648 GTLRRKE
+2648 KE
-2655 RSRSKS
+2655 
-2661 PFRSF
+2661 
-2666 RWKKST
+2666 
-2672 KSPSLDRSGV
+2672 
-2682 SDDDHSYTEQRSPGD
+2682 EQRSPTD

-2702 TLIRKHEWESTTK
+2702 VLQRKHEWESTTK

-2720 SWDKLYMVVRG
+2720 SWHKVYMVVRG
-2731 QNLVAYKDQ
+2731 QSLYVYTDQ
-2740 KSYKAAADQPYKGEP
+2740 KSYKAAPDQPYKGETP
-2755 SLDLRG
+2755 LDLRG
-2761 ASVQVASEYTKKKHV
+2761 ATITVANDYTKKKHV

-2783 GADFL
+2783 GSDFL
-2788 FQAKDDAEMLE
+2788 FQAKDDVEMNE
-2799 WVSVLNQA
+2799 WVTVLNQA

-2813 ASTSRAQTLP
+2813 ASTSRAHTLP